1 MSSGDCLEIINS
13 IIFQETIVQQVKPSG
28 EDTVG
33 GHDKKVNK
41 GFHFPAKWWI
51 VTTTAFDLG
60 ARDKKENLSRLF
72 RTFQQAAAFSRFEI
86 YKAKNVQCS
95 QSDDL

>member
-1 MSSGDCLEIINS
+1 M
-13 IIFQETIVQQVKPSG
+13 QPVKPSG

-41 GFHFPAKWWI
+41 GFHFPTKRGNWD
-51 VTTTAFDLG
+51 VTSFCFG
-60 ARDKKENLSRLF
+60 ARDKKENFALLS
-72 RTFQQAAAFSRFEI
+72 AAISRFEI

>member
-1 MSSGDCLEIINS
+1 MSSGDCSEIINS

-41 GFHFPAKWWI
+41 GFHFSTKRGNCD
-51 VTTTAFDLG
+51 VNSF
-60 ARDKKENLSRLF
+60 
-72 RTFQQAAAFSRFEI
+72 
-86 YKAKNVQCS
+86 
-95 QSDDL
+95 